1 MSIPAS
7 SVPRSWRER
16 IVKYRLIGSK
26 CSECGK
32 TSYPPRNIC
41 PYCGSRRQEK
51 VDLPRR
57 GKVLSYTVIRTP
69 PRDFLEYSPFI
80 VALIELEDGTRVLSQ
95 LTDVEPD
102 EVSTGMAVEAVFRR
116 YKEQG
121 KEGIIEYGIKFRPL
135 IK

>member
-1 MSIPAS
+1 
-7 SVPRSWRER
+7 
-16 IVKYRLIGSK
+16 
-26 CSECGK
+26 
-32 TSYPPRNIC
+32 
-41 PYCGSRRQEK
+41 
-51 VDLPRR
+51 
-57 GKVLSYTVIRTP
+57 VIRTP